1 VHFLHKSEGLAE
13 MRYLDPA
20 GITFIVMSVFLGGLL
35 GGILLYFELKDK
47 RGRK

>member
-1 VHFLHKSEGLAE
+1 

-35 GGILLYFELKDK
+35 GGILLVVDRKDK
-47 RGRK
+47 RSHK